1 MDSCR
6 SRVPCGS
13 PRFSGMTQRILV
25 VLDPDADTPIATDT
39 AIDIARRT
47 GGEVTGLAFVDKD
60 SIGSDSAGGGIG
72 SMYFA
77 ERLREKLTEET
88 RQKAKELIAAFT
100 ARVEEAGIAH
110 SGDRVGE
117 GALVKSLL
125 DEMRTHDLL
134 VAGRESHFYYANP
147 ERRTHTLGKVL
158 QEAAAATLIVGTTV
172 PVVQSALIAYDG
184 SGPAARTLQKFALL
198 APFGTDLD
206 VEVVHI
212 RGGSEANRLA
222 SDRLR
227 EDAAVYLRAHGFT
240 HVTTTAIESS
250 DPASRLCELAQG
262 DRADLVVSGAFAKK
276 GVRKML
282 FGSSATKLLEEAKV
296 PLFLYH

>member
-1 MDSCR
+1 
-6 SRVPCGS
+6 
-13 PRFSGMTQRILV
+13 MTQRILV
-25 VLDPDADTPIATDT
+25 VLDPDSDTPIATET
-39 AIDIARRT
+39 AIDIARRQ

-88 RQKAKELIAAFT
+88 RQKAKALIDTFT
-100 ARVEEAGIAH
+100 ARVEAEGVRH

-117 GALVKSLL
+117 GALVQSLL

-158 QEAAAATLIVGTTV
+158 EDGAAATLIVGSTRPDV
-172 PVVQSALIAYDG
+172 RRVAIAYDG
-184 SGPAARTLQKFALL
+184 SGASARTMQKFAHL

-206 VEVVHI
+206 VEVVHVH
-212 RGGSEANRLA
+212 GSTEADRRA

-227 EDAAVYLRAHGFT
+227 ADAVTYLQAHGFER
-240 HVTTTAIESS
+240 VTSTGTESS
-250 DPASRLCELAQG
+250 DPSERICELAQG
-262 DRADLVVSGAFAKK
+262 ERADLVVSGAFAKS
-276 GVRKML
+276 GFRKML
-282 FGSSATKLLEEAKV
+282 FGSSATKLLEESKV

>member
-1 MDSCR
+1 
-6 SRVPCGS
+6 
-13 PRFSGMTQRILV
+13 MTQRILV
-25 VLDPDADTPIATDT
+25 VLDPDSDTPVATDT
-39 AIDIARRT
+39 AIDIARLT

-60 SIGSDSAGGGIG
+60 SIGNDAAGGGIG

-77 ERLREKLTEET
+77 ERLREQLTEET
-88 RQKAKELIAAFT
+88 REKAKDLIAAFT
-100 ARVEEAGIAH
+100 ARVEAQGVAH

-117 GALVKSLL
+117 GELVKSLL

-134 VAGRESHFYYANP
+134 VAGRESHFYYAEP

-158 QEAAAATLIVGTTV
+158 QDAAAATLIVGTERPTV
-172 PVVQSALIAYDG
+172 RRVAVAYDG
-184 SGPAARTLQKFALL
+184 SGPSARAMQKFAHL

-206 VEVVHI
+206 VEVVHV
-212 RGGSEANRLA
+212 RGGSEADVLA

-227 EDAAVYLRAHGFT
+227 EDAAAYLRAHGFER
-240 HVTTTAIESS
+240 VTTTAIESS
-250 DPASRLCELAQG
+250 DPANRICELAQG

-276 GVRKML
+276 GFRKML
-282 FGSSATKLLEEAKV
+282 FGSSATKLLEQATV